1 MRKFLLATAAM
12 LGMATSTS
20 AMDFNLGVQGGY
32 GWSDSDYSNDFHGE
46 SYSIEGEGWILGGFA
61 GVDWDVGPGWSLG
74 VEGDYN
80 WTDAEGDHAG
90 IHGAYNIEQSWN
102 ASVRARAA
110 FDIAANTELF
120 GSLGMAW
127 SEVDVTDGPGCV
139 GCNTGID
146 TLEGWTG
153 GIGLERQYTGWFGR
167 IEYRYTAYD
176 DDDFDHSGSPAS
188 VDLTTHALLVGG
200 GWSFGP

>member
-12 LGMATSTS
+12 FGMATSAS
-20 AMDFNLGVQGGY
+20 AMDVNIGVQGGY

-46 SYSIEGEGWILGGFA
+46 SYSIDGEGWILGGFA

-80 WTDAEGDHAG
+80 WTDAEGDHPG
-90 IHGAYNIEQSWN
+90 FHGAYTIEQSSN

-110 FDIAANTELF
+110 FDIAANTEF
-120 GSLGMAW
+120 FASLGMAW
-127 SEVDVTDGPGCV
+127 AEVDVTDGPGCV

-146 TLEGWTG
+146 TLEGWAA
-153 GIGLERQYTGWFGR
+153 GIGLERQYGSWFGR
-167 IEYRYTAYD
+167 VEYRYTAYD

-188 VDLTTHALLVGG
+188 VDLTTHALLLGA
-200 GWSFGP
+200 GWRFGP